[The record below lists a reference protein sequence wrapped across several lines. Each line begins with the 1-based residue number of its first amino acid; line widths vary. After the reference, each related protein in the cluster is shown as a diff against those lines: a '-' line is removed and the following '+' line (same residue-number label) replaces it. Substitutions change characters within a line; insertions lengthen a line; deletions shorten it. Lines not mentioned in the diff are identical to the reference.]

1 VLSSLEALFSS
12 PTPFASLVAGLL
24 TLALLAGLYTALDW
38 LRGRRAPGRRS
49 IGDSIIGGLRALD
62 RGLVHAGSWLVGTR
76 IADPTLRP
84 TAVVVIFSGFALA
97 GTLAPWPWGLA
108 AIAAGIFAILIV
120 FRHWSRDEDEVF
132 TEVPFDQKDISI
144 KGDLS
149 AEVMLA
155 CGFLLVF
162 APVAFSHL
170 QAHGY
175 GFELAPDAGPFTF
188 LVYSLVELF
197 KAAVLLEHYDL
208 FGDRIGYDEITGVT
222 NPSDHAKWAVL
233 AYRLSLILLT
243 LAAFKRLLD
252 IARRRAYGL
261 DLRHIEE
268 SLRAKDPAVQKEAI
282 DDLKALA
289 LAGRSNAQVLLER
302 ILAPTKSDD
311 WSFKPEMRLAA
322 ANALWK
328 CAEQRGSMGALYSA
342 IEGYRHLLTREF
354 TRAAM
359 PEQWALTQNEF
370 GNALQTLGEREGS
383 PARLAEAVAAFR
395 AALEVYTRAQK
406 PAKWATTQNNLGLAL
421 LTLGEREGSPA
432 RLAEAVA
439 ACRAALDVHTRED
452 TPAEWAMTQ
461 NNLGIALQSLGE
473 REGNPARLTEAVAS
487 FHAALEVRTRA
498 AMPTDWAAIQHNLG
512 AALQTLGEREGSTDR
527 LKEAVAAYRAALEV
541 RTRTAMP
548 ADWAATE
555 NNLAAALQALGE
567 REGSIDRLKE
577 AIVAFRAALE
587 VRTRADVPIQWAK
600 TQNNLG
606 NALGELGWR
615 ERNPERL
622 TEAANAC
629 RAALQV
635 FEEIQATSYI
645 EAARRNLA
653 RVEARMAG
661 SRETK
666 QAVRA

>member
-1 VLSSLEALFSS
+1 MLSRLEALFSS

-24 TLALLAGLYTALDW
+24 TLALLAGLYITFDW
-38 LRGRRAPGRRS
+38 LRGLRDVSKHS
-49 IGDSIIGGLRALD
+49 IGDRIIDGLRALD
-62 RGLVHAGSWLVGTR
+62 RALVHGGSWLVGTR
-76 IADPTLRP
+76 IPDPALRP
-84 TAVVVIFSGFALA
+84 TAVVVVFSGFALA
-97 GTLAPWPWGLA
+97 GALAPWPWGLA

-132 TEVPFDQKDISI
+132 AEIPVDQKDIRI
-144 KGDLS
+144 RGDLS

-188 LVYSLVELF
+188 LIYSLVELF

-208 FGDRIGYDEITGVT
+208 FGDRIGYDEVTGVT

-252 IARRRAYGL
+252 IARRRAEGL
-261 DLRHIEE
+261 DLRHIEDL
-268 SLRAKDPAVQKEAI
+268 LRAPDPAGQKQAVAE
-282 DDLKALA
+282 LRALA
-289 LAGRSNAQVLLER
+289 LAGRSNAVVLLER

-311 WSFKPEMRLAA
+311 WNFRPEVRLAA
-322 ANALWK
+322 ATALWT
-328 CAEQRGSMGALYSA
+328 CAGRRGSMGALYSA
-342 IEGYRHLLTREF
+342 IEGYRHLLTREL
-354 TRAAM
+354 TRAAT
-359 PEQWALTQNEF
+359 PELWAQTQNEL

-383 PARLAEAVAAFR
+383 SARLAEAVTAFR
-395 AALEVYTRAQK
+395 AALEVYTRAAMPTQ
-406 PAKWATTQNNLGLAL
+406 WATTQNNLGLAL
-421 LTLGEREGSPA
+421 MTLGEREGNPA

-439 ACRAALDVHTRED
+439 ACRAALDVHTREA

-461 NNLGIALQSLGE
+461 NNLGIALQALGE
-473 REGNPARLTEAVAS
+473 REGSPPRLSEAIAA
-487 FHAALEVRTRA
+487 FRAALEVRTRA
-498 AMPTDWAAIQHNLG
+498 AMPADWAAIQHNLG
-512 AALQTLGEREGSTDR
+512 AALQTLGEREGSAER
-527 LKEAVAAYRAALEV
+527 LTEAVAAYRAALEV

-548 ADWAATE
+548 ADWAATQ

-567 REGSIDRLKE
+567 REGSIERLKE
-577 AIVAFRAALE
+577 AIAAFRTALE

-615 ERNPERL
+615 ERSPERL
-622 TEAANAC
+622 AEAAAAC

-635 FEEIQATSYI
+635 FEEIQATSYM

-653 RVEARMAG
+653 RVEARLAAG
-661 SRETK
+661 RDK
-666 QAVRA
+666 QAVSA